1 MALIL
6 DVRGGHGAL
15 GLGLGLDLADFGLA
29 LGVNV
34 DHVIHELEEV
44 LTEDCHLSR

>member
-34 DHVIHELEEV
+34 DHVIHKLEEV
-44 LTEDCHLSR
+44 LTEDCHLPR